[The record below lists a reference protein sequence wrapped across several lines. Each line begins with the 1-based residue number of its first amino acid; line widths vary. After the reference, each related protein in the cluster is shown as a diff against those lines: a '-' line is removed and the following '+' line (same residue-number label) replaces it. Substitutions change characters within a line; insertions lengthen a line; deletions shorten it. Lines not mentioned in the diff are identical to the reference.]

1 MKVRKV
7 STERFFLSSFLV
19 SSLYK
24 LPIVIQE
31 AFSEWNLIILNEKL
45 ISMCVNQ
52 KYDVRDKAKYQIWC
66 YLLFKSHSWHRTE
79 IYDNV

>member
-1 MKVRKV
+1 
-7 STERFFLSSFLV
+7 
-19 SSLYK
+19 
-24 LPIVIQE
+24 
-31 AFSEWNLIILNEKL
+31 
-45 ISMCVNQ
+45 MCVNQ